1 MAVDSIKDASLAGYL
16 VSGFFPNLKVPE
28 GHHTRSTTF
37 REALQGNLP
46 LRGLWEGLSEG
57 SAGVS
62 QRALR
67 GSAGIHGV
75 FRGFSG
81 VVTLCL

>member
-1 MAVDSIKDASLAGYL
+1 MGARAV
-16 VSGFFPNLKVPE
+16 PRKVPE
-28 GHHTRSTTF
+28 GHHPRGARPSAGLS
-37 REALQGNLP
+37 EAIC
-46 LRGLWEGLSEG
+46 LSEG

-67 GSAGIHGV
+67 GLTEGSAGPLRGSAGLRGI

-81 VVTLCL
+81 VVTLSL